1 MERSNL
7 GAVRRLLLVSAVLTL
22 SPLAASAQI
31 VERSQTW
38 ANLIQSHPC
47 NAGLNGRHT
56 ILTDAQSSS
65 SIGGGGGSTRVF
77 VECDGVDTW
86 SIVSIGG
93 GASGPSDALAST
105 VVIEGTTA
113 DAFEGNF
120 TFADPTADWTWAWG
134 ATGNVTIPGNI
145 QGPTAGFTLFGGT
158 STTADLTFQVTTG
171 VGTTGSDMHFLV
183 GNNGA
188 VEALKLSHDS
198 TATIAAAALV
208 VAANGNVGIK
218 PGGGYYNESLNAGV
232 YFPNTATLSLY
243 SGAYDN
249 FAALRKIGSGDFRF
263 ALDDGLQLAW
273 VASSTAEAG
282 TLDTGLARSA
292 AGIVA
297 VTDGSTG
304 GGAFHLTPLASPPR
318 TCDAAAEGDI
328 YSDTSHALCWCDAS
342 AWQKLSGA
350 GTCA

>member
-120 TFADPTADWTWAWG
+120 TFADPTADWTWAWSAEG
-134 ATGNVTIPGNI
+134 QLAGPAGTAAAPTYSFAGDSNTGIYSPVGDQIYFANGGVSTLRHIQYETQLLSLGTIEWGNSNDFSTISFDTVLKRHAAGVLRVGSSTTTIRSLIGGGSAVASATAMPAPTGRVLHVTGTTTITSITSTDFESGVCVTLIFDDALTFTDGNNLKLAGN
-145 QGPTAGFTLFGGT
+145 FV
-158 STTADLTFQVTTG
+158 TTADDTWSGCF
-171 VGTTGSDMHFLV
+171 D
-183 GNNGA
+183 GA
-188 VEALKLSHDS
+188 
-198 TATIAAAALV
+198 
-208 VAANGNVGIK
+208 NW
-218 PGGGYYNESLNAGV
+218 YES
-232 YFPNTATLSLY
+232 S
-243 SGAYDN
+243 
-249 FAALRKIGSGDFRF
+249 
-263 ALDDGLQLAW
+263 
-273 VASSTAEAG
+273 
-282 TLDTGLARSA
+282 RS
-292 AGIVA
+292 IN
-297 VTDGSTG
+297 
-304 GGAFHLTPLASPPR
+304 
-318 TCDAAAEGDI
+318 
-328 YSDTSHALCWCDAS
+328 
-342 AWQKLSGA
+342 
-350 GTCA
+350 